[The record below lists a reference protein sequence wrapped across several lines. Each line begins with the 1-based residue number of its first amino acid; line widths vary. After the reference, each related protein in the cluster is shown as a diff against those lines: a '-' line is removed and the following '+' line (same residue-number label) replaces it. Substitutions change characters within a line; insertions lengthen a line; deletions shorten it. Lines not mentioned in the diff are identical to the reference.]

1 MPALTRVRALLNL
14 KNVAPSQLSSRSQVI
29 ARDLLSTTIAAALV
43 AIAGTFTY
51 RLASIHFGPDGFG
64 EYALV
69 RRTLSLGLPA
79 VMVGVGVALPRQIAI
94 RHAGVEDEPLSAMSL
109 LGSSFIIVALVLI
122 CVVGVL
128 ALQPTL
134 AARLFF
140 GNAKYEVL
148 LPVLA
153 ASLGALC
160 AQAICF
166 GYLRGLLRMRAANLF
181 LVLSLGACPLLAFV
195 FGTTV
200 ESVLWYN
207 AALMY
212 LLSALCVIRAALSQR
227 ERLMANRRAMQSL
240 LRFGLPRVPGDFA
253 LAALLAFPSIA
264 AAHISSVKTA
274 GIVAFGTTLITLA
287 GTAVS
292 PLSTVLLPHSAVLVR
307 EGKRRVLRDS
317 VAKVLP
323 LFLVS
328 AVVATVILELCA
340 TWIIRNFLG
349 PAFVSEVGSVRWMV
363 AAIAPYTVFVA
374 CRSLND
380 SLYDRAVNAWN
391 CYAAVLACLVIAVGL
406 FATGLRN
413 HAAECAFV
421 VSMWILAFLT
431 TRRVLQAEGNG
442 PLTTVG

>member
-1 MPALTRVRALLNL
+1 MPALTRVRAFLNL
-14 KNVAPSQLSSRSQVI
+14 RSVRPSELSARSQVI
-29 ARDLLSTTIAAALV
+29 AWDLLSTTIAAALV

-51 RLASIHFGPDGFG
+51 RLASTHFGPTGFG

-69 RRTLSLGLPA
+69 RRTLALGLPA
-79 VMVGVGVALPRQIAI
+79 VMVGVGVALPRQIAM
-94 RHAGVEDEPLSAMSL
+94 RHAAVEDEALTAMSL
-109 LGSSFIIVALVLI
+109 LSSSFVIVALVMA
-122 CVVGVL
+122 CVAGIV
-128 ALQPTL
+128 ALQPTF

-140 GNAKYEVL
+140 GSGTYAVL
-148 LPVLA
+148 LPVLG

-166 GYLRGLLRMRAANLF
+166 GYLRGLLHMRAANLF
-181 LVLSLGACPLLAFV
+181 LVLSLGACPLFAFAL
-195 FGTTV
+195 GTGV

-212 LLSALCVIRAALSQR
+212 ALSLACVIRAVVTQR
-227 ERLMANRRAMQSL
+227 ASLATNRRAMRSL
-240 LRFGLPRVPGDFA
+240 LAFGMPRVPGDFA
-253 LAALLAFPSIA
+253 LAAVMAFPSIA
-264 AAHISSVKTA
+264 AAHLSSVKTA

-307 EGKRRVLRDS
+307 EGKRDVLRDS

-323 LFLVS
+323 LFVVS
-328 AVVATVILELCA
+328 AIVATLVLELCA
-340 TWIIRNFLG
+340 SWIIRHFLG
-349 PAFVSEVGSVRWMV
+349 TAFVSEVGSVRWMV

-391 CYAAVLACLVIAVGL
+391 CYVALVACVVIAVGL
-406 FATGLRN
+406 FTTGQRN
-413 HAAECAFV
+413 HAAEVAFV
-421 VSMWILAFLT
+421 TSMWILALLT
-431 TRRVLQAEGNG
+431 TWRVLRAEGDG
-442 PLTTVG
+442 PIATEG